1 MRKNLTLLFNTVIPR
16 YNAPSYHTVFGLR
29 IVPPSLFELYGK
41 SKENLVNIILLEYL
55 DELRTELIDGVILN
69 IWTVKSNMSL
79 VLLYTKDLPASD
91 SRPAIKL

>member
-1 MRKNLTLLFNTVIPR
+1 M
-16 YNAPSYHTVFGLR
+16 
-29 IVPPSLFELYGK
+29 
-41 SKENLVNIILLEYL
+41 NIILLEYL

-79 VLLYTKDLPASD
+79 VLLYNKDLPASD